1 MIAVFVVGFVFGVI
15 SLILAVSVGML
26 GKGGKYDR

>member
-1 MIAVFVVGFVFGVI
+1 MIAVFIIGFIFGVI

-26 GKGGKYDR
+26 GKGGKYGK

>member
-1 MIAVFVVGFVFGVI
+1 MIAVFIIGFIFGIVA
-15 SLILAVSVGML
+15 LILAVSVGML

>member
-1 MIAVFVVGFVFGVI
+1 MIAVFVIGFIFGVI

-26 GKGGKYDR
+26 GKGGKYGK